1 MLQGV
6 LLLFRGKEE
15 GVLGVGKRRG
25 EIASQNQGSYAPF
38 VG

>member
-6 LLLFRGKEE
+6 SLFFRGKKE
-15 GVLGVGKRRG
+15 VGDGAGKGRG